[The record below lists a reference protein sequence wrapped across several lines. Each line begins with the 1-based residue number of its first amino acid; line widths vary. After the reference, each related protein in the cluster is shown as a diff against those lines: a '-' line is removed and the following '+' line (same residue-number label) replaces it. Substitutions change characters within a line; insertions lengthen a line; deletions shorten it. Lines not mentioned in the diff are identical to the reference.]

1 MKKYRIIEVY
11 LLNERL
17 LRRHFDYEI
26 EEHNPSAQRE
36 RLATTFQL
44 ILHYNPLM
52 TADSQKDIEYLKAI
66 GRICAETLRKM
77 MNATRSGMTTRE
89 LDEIGRAF
97 LEAEGARSAPEITYN
112 YPGATCISV
121 SPVIAHGIP
130 DEHILR
136 ESELI
141 HIDVSAELDG
151 YYADT
156 GASLVVSKRERNLEK
171 LLDATKSTLAK
182 VLRVAKAG
190 NPLNGIGRTV
200 QIEARRRGYNVIY
213 DLTGH
218 GIGRRLHE
226 NPSEILNFYNPNDQR
241 VLNDGLVLAIEPFLT
256 TGIGRTVQEKD
267 GWSIRTMDRAI
278 AAQFEHTI
286 VVTKNEP
293 IILTL

>member
-1 MKKYRIIEVY
+1 
-11 LLNERL
+11 
-17 LRRHFDYEI
+17 
-26 EEHNPSAQRE
+26 
-36 RLATTFQL
+36 
-44 ILHYNPLM
+44 M

-77 MNATRSGMTTRE
+77 MNATRAGMTTRE
-89 LDEIGRAF
+89 LDEIGRGL
-97 LEAEGARSAPEITYN
+97 LEAEGAHSAPQLTYN
-112 YPGATCISV
+112 YPAATCISV

-130 DEHILR
+130 DEHVLR
-136 ESELI
+136 EGELI
-141 HIDVSAELDG
+141 HIDVSAELEG

-156 GASLVVSKRERNLEK
+156 GASLVVSKRDRNLDK
-171 LLDATKSTLAK
+171 LLEATRATLSKA
-182 VLRVAKAG
+182 LRAAKAG

-200 QIEARRRGYNVIY
+200 QAEARKRGYNVIY

-226 NPSEILNFYNPNDQR
+226 NPKEILNFYNPNDQR
-241 VLNDGLVLAIEPFLT
+241 VLTDGLVLAVEPFLT
-256 TGIGRTVQEKD
+256 TGVGRTVQQND

-293 IILTL
+293 IILTLYR